1 MINFDLSEEQLAL
14 QKTVREFC
22 AGEVA
27 PYIKEWDEKAH
38 FERSVFDKMAE
49 LGLLG
54 VCIPEQY
61 GGAGFDYIS
70 LGLVCEEL
78 EACDTFLRVAMSVH
92 VGLNSLSV
100 YSWGTEEQK
109 QKYLVPQAKGE
120 KIGTFGL
127 TEPNAGSDV
136 VGMRSY
142 AKRDGDDW
150 ILNGEKM
157 WISLGDV
164 ADNFLFFCWTDQ
176 EKQKARDHSG
186 ISCFIVE
193 RTMPGFSSGT
203 LHGKMGIKAG
213 NTGYFSLQDVRV
225 PKENMLGREG
235 EGFKIAMFSLEN
247 GRYTVASGATGVIRA
262 SRDASVA
269 YAKTREVQ
277 GQTISNFQLVKQK
290 IAEMQADY
298 EMAHLLWLKCGAL
311 KNAGKPSAKA
321 ASLAKWQATIRSEK
335 ALLAIEVHGANGYT
349 NDYPVER
356 YLRNCRPRR
365 EGTRDI
371 HTPCRRREAVKKEKQ
386 PGDTSAH
393 VPSRIEQTGSKPN
406 KRKRVSEG
414 SDHFCAYRLYVC
426 AFCGIS
432 LCMQGMDH
440 RIHRIKTQETTIQ
453 NPSFMVNE
461 SS

>member
-1 MINFDLSEEQLAL
+1 VIDFELSEEHVAL
-14 QKTVREFC
+14 QQTVREFVK
-22 AGEVA
+22 GEVA
-27 PYIKEWDEKAH
+27 PYIKEWDEKSH
-38 FERSVFDKMAE
+38 FERSVFEKMAE
-49 LGLLG
+49 LGLMG

-61 GGAGFDYIS
+61 GGAGFDYVS
-70 LGLVCEEL
+70 LGIVCEEL

-120 KIGTFGL
+120 KLATFGL

-136 VGMRSY
+136 IGMKSTAR
-142 AKRDGDDW
+142 RDGDDW

-157 WISLGDV
+157 WISLADV
-164 ADNFLFFCWTDQ
+164 ADNFLFFCWTDP

-186 ISCFIVE
+186 MSCFIVE

-203 LHGKMGIKAG
+203 LHGKLGIKAG

-225 PKENMLGREG
+225 GKENMLGEEG

-269 YAKTREVQ
+269 YANTREVQ
-277 GQTISNFQLVKQK
+277 GQTIANFQLVKQK
-290 IAEMQADY
+290 IADMEADY
-298 EMAHLLWLKCGAL
+298 QMSHLLWLKTGYL
-311 KNAGKPSAKA
+311 KNQGKPSARA

-335 ALLAIEVHGANGYT
+335 AASMAIEIHGANGYT

-356 YLRNCRPRR
+356 YLRNCKAAVIY

-371 HTPCRRREAVKKEKQ
+371 HTLMQADWALGFKKEK
-386 PGDTSAH
+386 PA
-393 VPSRIEQTGSKPN
+393 
-406 KRKRVSEG
+406 RVSLP
-414 SDHFCAYRLYVC
+414 AY
-426 AFCGIS
+426 
-432 LCMQGMDH
+432 
-440 RIHRIKTQETTIQ
+440 
-453 NPSFMVNE
+453 
-461 SS
+461 SSAEAKSTAS

>member
-1 MINFDLSEEQLAL
+1 MIDFQLTEEHIAL
-14 QKTVREFC
+14 QNTVREFC

-27 PYIKEWDEKAH
+27 PYIKEWDEKSH
-38 FERSVFDKMAE
+38 FERSVFTKMAE

-120 KIGTFGL
+120 KIATFGL

-142 AKRDGDDW
+142 ARRDGEDW

-157 WISLGDV
+157 WISLADV
-164 ADNFLFFCWTDQ
+164 ADHFLFFCWTDQ

-186 ISCFIVE
+186 ISCFIIE
-193 RTMPGFSSGT
+193 RTLPGFSSGT
-203 LHGKMGIKAG
+203 IHGKLGIKAG

-225 PKENMLGREG
+225 PSANMLGNEG

-269 YAKTREVQ
+269 YANTREVQ
-277 GQTISNFQLVKQK
+277 GQKIGNFQLVKQK
-290 IAEMQADY
+290 IADMEADY
-298 EMAHLLWLKCGAL
+298 QMSHLLWLRAGFL
-311 KNAGKPSAKA
+311 KNEGLPSAKA
-321 ASLAKWQATIRSEK
+321 ASLAKWQATVRSEK
-335 ALLAIEVHGANGYT
+335 AASMAIEIHGANGYT

-356 YLRNCRPRR
+356 YLRNCKAAVIY

-371 HTPCRRREAVKKEKQ
+371 HTLMQADWALGIKKEKAARVILPPYKLAMSE
-386 PGDTSAH
+386 PGT
-393 VPSRIEQTGSKPN
+393 K
-406 KRKRVSEG
+406 
-414 SDHFCAYRLYVC
+414 
-426 AFCGIS
+426 
-432 LCMQGMDH
+432 
-440 RIHRIKTQETTIQ
+440 
-453 NPSFMVNE
+453 
-461 SS
+461 

>member
-1 MINFDLSEEQLAL
+1 MIDFELTEEHLAL

-22 AGEVA
+22 QNEVA

-38 FERSVFDKMAE
+38 FERSILDKMAD

-78 EACDTFLRVAMSVH
+78 ETCDTFLRVIMSVH
-92 VGLNSLSV
+92 VGLNSMSV
-100 YSWGTEEQK
+100 FSWGTEEQK
-109 QKYLVPQAKGE
+109 QKYLVPQAKGT
-120 KIGTFGL
+120 KRATFGL

-136 VGMRSY
+136 VGLRST

-164 ADNFLFFCWTDQ
+164 ADHFLFFCWTDQ
-176 EKQKARDHSG
+176 EKQKVRDHTG

-193 RTMPGFSSGT
+193 RGMPGFSSGT
-203 LHGKMGIKAG
+203 LHGKLGIKAG

-225 PKENMLGREG
+225 PKENLLGQEG

-262 SRDASVA
+262 ARDASVS
-269 YAKTREVQ
+269 YANTREVQ
-277 GQTISNFQLVKQK
+277 GQTIGNFQLVKQK
-290 IAEMQADY
+290 IAEMEADY
-298 EMAHLLWLKCGAL
+298 QMSHLLWLKCGYL
-311 KNAGKPSAKA
+311 KNMGLPSAKA
-321 ASLAKWQATIRSEK
+321 ASLAKWQATTRSET
-335 ALLAIEVHGANGYT
+335 AASMAIEIHGANGYT

-356 YLRNCRPRR
+356 YLRNCKAAVIY

-371 HTPCRRREAVKKEKQ
+371 HTLMQADWALGMKKERQ
-386 PGDTSAH
+386 A
-393 VPSRIEQTGSKPN
+393 RIILPPYNQAKAAN
-406 KRKRVSEG
+406 
-414 SDHFCAYRLYVC
+414 
-426 AFCGIS
+426 
-432 LCMQGMDH
+432 
-440 RIHRIKTQETTIQ
+440 
-453 NPSFMVNE
+453 
-461 SS
+461 

>member
-1 MINFDLSEEQLAL
+1 MIELELTEEHKAL
-14 QKTVREFC
+14 QQTVREFV

-27 PYIKEWDEKAH
+27 PYIKEWDEKSE
-38 FERSVFDKMAE
+38 FNRSVFDKMAD

-54 VCIPEQY
+54 VCIPEEY

-120 KIGTFGL
+120 KLATFGL

-136 VGMRSY
+136 IGMRSS
-142 AKRDGDDW
+142 ARPDGDDW

-164 ADNFLFFCWTDQ
+164 ADHFLFFCWTDL

-186 ISCFIVE
+186 MSCFIVE
-193 RTMPGFSSGT
+193 RTMLGFSSGT
-203 LHGKMGIKAG
+203 LHGKLGIRAG

-225 PKENMLGREG
+225 PASNMLGQEG

-247 GRYTVASGATGVIRA
+247 GRYTVAAGATGVIRA

-269 YAKTREVQ
+269 YANTREVQ
-277 GQTISNFQLVKQK
+277 GQTIANFQLVKQK
-290 IAEMQADY
+290 IANMEADY
-298 EMAHLLWLKCGAL
+298 QMAHLLWLKTGYL
-311 KNAGKPSAKA
+311 KNEGLPSARA
-321 ASLAKWQATIRSEK
+321 ASLAKWQATIRSET
-335 ALLAIEVHGANGYT
+335 AASMAIEVHGANGYT

-356 YLRNCRPRR
+356 YLRNCKAAVIY

-371 HTPCRRREAVKKEKQ
+371 HTLMQADWALGFKKEK
-386 PGDTSAH
+386 PA
-393 VPSRIEQTGSKPN
+393 
-406 KRKRVSEG
+406 RVILPP
-414 SDHFCAYRLYVC
+414 YRPD
-426 AFCGIS
+426 AGK
-432 LCMQGMDH
+432 D
-440 RIHRIKTQETTIQ
+440 
-453 NPSFMVNE
+453 
-461 SS
+461 

>member
-1 MINFDLSEEQLAL
+1 VIDFELTEEHLAL

-27 PYIKEWDEKAH
+27 PYIKEWDEKAY
-38 FERSVFDKMAE
+38 FEPSVFKKMAE

-120 KIGTFGL
+120 KLATFGL

-164 ADNFLFFCWTDQ
+164 ADHFLFFCWTDL

-186 ISCFIVE
+186 MSCFIVE
-193 RTMPGFSSGT
+193 RPMAGFSSGT
-203 LHGKMGIKAG
+203 LHGKLGIRAG

-225 PKENMLGREG
+225 PKENMLGQEG

-269 YAKTREVQ
+269 YANTREVQ
-277 GQTISNFQLVKQK
+277 GQTIANFQLVKQK
-290 IAEMQADY
+290 IANMEADY
-298 EMAHLLWLKCGAL
+298 QMAHLLWLRCGYL
-311 KNAGKPSAKA
+311 KNEGLPSARA
-321 ASLAKWQATIRSEK
+321 ASLAKWQATVRSET
-335 ALLAIEVHGANGYT
+335 AASMAIEVHGANGYT

-356 YLRNCRPRR
+356 YLRNCKAAVIY

-371 HTPCRRREAVKKEKQ
+371 HTLMQADWALGLKKEK
-386 PGDTSAH
+386 AA
-393 VPSRIEQTGSKPN
+393 
-406 KRKRVSEG
+406 RVILPPYQSTE
-414 SDHFCAYRLYVC
+414 AK
-426 AFCGIS
+426 AA
-432 LCMQGMDH
+432 
-440 RIHRIKTQETTIQ
+440 
-453 NPSFMVNE
+453 N
-461 SS
+461 

>member
-1 MINFDLSEEQLAL
+1 MIDLELTEEHIAL
-14 QKTVREFC
+14 QNTVREFC

-27 PYIKEWDEKAH
+27 PYIKEWDEKSH
-38 FERSVFDKMAE
+38 FERRVFDKMAE

-70 LGLVCEEL
+70 LGIVCEEL

-120 KIGTFGL
+120 KFATFGL

-142 AKRDGDDW
+142 ARRDGDDW

-164 ADNFLFFCWTDQ
+164 ADHFLFFCWTDL
-176 EKQKARDHSG
+176 EKQKVRDHSG
-186 ISCFIVE
+186 ISGFIVE

-203 LHGKMGIKAG
+203 LHGKLGIKAG

-225 PKENMLGREG
+225 PHANMLGNEG

-269 YAKTREVQ
+269 YANTREVQ
-277 GQTISNFQLVKQK
+277 NQKIANFQLVKQK
-290 IAEMQADY
+290 IADMEADY
-298 EMAHLLWLKCGAL
+298 QMSHLLWLKTGYL
-311 KNAGKPSAKA
+311 KNMGLPSAKA
-321 ASLAKWQATIRSEK
+321 ASLAKWQATVRSEK
-335 ALLAIEVHGANGYT
+335 AASMAIEIHGANGYT

-356 YLRNCRPRR
+356 YLRNCKAAIIY

-371 HTPCRRREAVKKEKQ
+371 HTLMQADWALGLKKEKAARVTL
-386 PGDTSAH
+386 PPYKPSEAKGTS
-393 VPSRIEQTGSKPN
+393 N
-406 KRKRVSEG
+406 
-414 SDHFCAYRLYVC
+414 
-426 AFCGIS
+426 
-432 LCMQGMDH
+432 
-440 RIHRIKTQETTIQ
+440 
-453 NPSFMVNE
+453 
-461 SS
+461 